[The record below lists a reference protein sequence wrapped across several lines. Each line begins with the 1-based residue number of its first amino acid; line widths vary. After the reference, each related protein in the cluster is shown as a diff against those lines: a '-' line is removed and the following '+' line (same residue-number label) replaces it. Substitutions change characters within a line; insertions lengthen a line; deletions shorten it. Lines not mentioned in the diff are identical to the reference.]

1 MTWRC
6 RTTITLLTVAALCAP
21 GSVRAQGKVN
31 PDPRLSQEKPH
42 EISFEVPNDGI
53 ARGEYRSEPFYAIL
67 LKTARPCSVTE
78 PERLAVQ
85 ALLPDNKVFSTR
97 FGCDGDVEENITYT
111 NIDPKFGFIAVFA
124 GFTRPQAEKLL
135 ATVRAMSK
143 FPGANIRRI
152 EAVLVYP

>member
-6 RTTITLLTVAALCAP
+6 RTTAAFVTLLTVAVLCAP
-21 GSVRAQGKVN
+21 GSIRAQGKVN
-31 PDPRLSQEKPH
+31 PDPKLQGH
-42 EISFEVPNDGI
+42 DISFELPHDEI

-67 LKTARPCSVTE
+67 LKTTRPCSVTE

-85 ALLPDNKVFSTR
+85 ALLPENKVFSTR
-97 FGCDGDVEENITYT
+97 FYCNEDIEENITYT